1 MEKFH
6 IQIGNTGLNKRTCS
20 NSSVLIEKYI
30 MNLTAAIQ
38 KERKERV
45 EGRRWERNRVEG
57 KRREGRGGGKGR
69 KESPT

>member
-1 MEKFH
+1 
-6 IQIGNTGLNKRTCS
+6 
-20 NSSVLIEKYI
+20 